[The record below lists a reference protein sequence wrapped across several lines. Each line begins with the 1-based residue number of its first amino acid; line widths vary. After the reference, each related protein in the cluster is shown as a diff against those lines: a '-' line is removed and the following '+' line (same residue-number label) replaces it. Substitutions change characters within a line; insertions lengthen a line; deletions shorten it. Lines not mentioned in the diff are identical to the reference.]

1 MPCSPRRPDQRQGI
15 NKEHDDA
22 KDGEGELEKFICR
35 RHFTPPRVGTLVS
48 ILSDIPVSGIAIEF
62 GHRGRNGHVVLVVA
76 GFGRP
81 LHAGSGVPRRRGP
94 WSRSPQRPESPALH
108 GYHSVRSRMSS

>member
-1 MPCSPRRPDQRQGI
+1 MSVMCCST
-15 NKEHDDA
+15 
-22 KDGEGELEKFICR
+22 F
-35 RHFTPPRVGTLVS
+35 VS
-48 ILSDIPVSGIAIEF
+48 IRSCPAPRFAVSVIDHMAIEF
-62 GHRGRNGHVVLVVA
+62 GHRCRNGHVVLVVA

-94 WSRSPQRPESPALH
+94 WSRSPERPESPALH